1 MRRLVFALLLLA
13 PLAWAPPAPAGQD
26 DPRLGRLFE
35 ELQAA
40 ESDTVGYAISQ
51 KIWEIWTV
59 HGDPKIDAL
68 MNVGMAAMG
77 EGNLALALATFESV
91 IEKAPKFAEGWNK
104 RATVYYMMGRYK
116 DSAADVERTL
126 ALEPRHYGA
135 ISGLGLIHLQQGDD
149 KAALADFERALE
161 VNPRMPLIRLR
172 VRELKEQLKGRA
184 I

>member
-1 MRRLVFALLLLA
+1 MRRLVAVLPLLA
-13 PLAWAPPAPAGQD
+13 LLAWAPPAPAGQD

-40 ESDTVGYAISQ
+40 ESDTVARAVSQ
-51 KIWEIWTV
+51 KIWEIWTA

-68 MNVGMAAMG
+68 MTAGMAAMS
-77 EGNLALALATFESV
+77 EGNLMLALAHFEQV
-91 IEKAPKFAEGWNK
+91 IAKAPKFAEGWNK
-104 RATVYYMMGRYK
+104 RATVLYMMGRYK

-149 KAALADFERALE
+149 KAALADFERALK

-172 VRELKEQLKGRA
+172 VRELKEQLRGRA

>member
-1 MRRLVFALLLLA
+1 MRRLASALGLVAL
-13 PLAWAPPAPAGQD
+13 LAWAPPAPAGQD

-51 KIWEIWTV
+51 KIWEIWTA

-68 MNVGMAAMG
+68 MNIGMAAIG
-77 EGNLALALATFESV
+77 EGNLALALATFETV

-116 DSAADVERTL
+116 DSIVDVERTL

-135 ISGLGLIHLQQGDD
+135 ISGLGLIHLQLGDD
-149 KAALADFERALE
+149 KAALADFKRALK